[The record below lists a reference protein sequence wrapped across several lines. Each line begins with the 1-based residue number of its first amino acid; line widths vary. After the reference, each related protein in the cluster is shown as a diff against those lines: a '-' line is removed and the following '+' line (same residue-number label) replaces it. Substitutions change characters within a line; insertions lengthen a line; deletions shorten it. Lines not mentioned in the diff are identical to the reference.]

1 MELIIYFGGAG
12 TVRNEVL
19 NHSYLRFISSLK
31 ARRIMEDKLWVAGE
45 GKWMV
50 DVLDSTLKKIGVGML
65 NSKSRELITSEVG
78 SIWLSW
84 HD

>member
-1 MELIIYFGGAG
+1 
-12 TVRNEVL
+12 
-19 NHSYLRFISSLK
+19 
-31 ARRIMEDKLWVAGE
+31 MEDKLWVAGE

-78 SIWLSW
+78 SI
-84 HD
+84 